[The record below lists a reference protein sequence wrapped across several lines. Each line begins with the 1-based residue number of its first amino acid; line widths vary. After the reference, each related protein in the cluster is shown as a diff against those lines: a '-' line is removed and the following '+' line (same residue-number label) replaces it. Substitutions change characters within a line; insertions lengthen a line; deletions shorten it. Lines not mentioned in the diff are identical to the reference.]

1 MPGEDSPW
9 QPGPLKERGDLEEFS
24 YVVVEEEIDGTL
36 GLVVADW
43 PDGGSGVPRFHG
55 KDEFE
60 LAVDRDEMQRR
71 LSDRQ
76 VPQLDLPDAVQEEL
90 RNRPVRVGDVFAIK
104 PVAEIAPED
113 PDRVQTCDW
122 IGETLDLTAE
132 AREAAKAK
140 TYEALT
146 PPLDPQVAEQLMAV
160 ERAPE
165 PGAPA

>member
-1 MPGEDSPW
+1 MAGEDSPW
-9 QPGPLKERGDLEEFS
+9 QPGLLKERGDLEDFA

-43 PDGGSGVPRFHG
+43 PDGGSGAPRFHG

-71 LSDRQ
+71 LSGRE
-76 VPQLDLPDAVQEEL
+76 VPQVDVPEAVLEEL
-90 RNRPVRVGDVFAIK
+90 RDRPVRVGDVFAIK

-113 PDRVQTCDW
+113 PDQVQTCDW

-146 PPLDPQVAEQLMAV
+146 PPLDPQVAKQLMAA
-160 ERAPE
+160 EQATE